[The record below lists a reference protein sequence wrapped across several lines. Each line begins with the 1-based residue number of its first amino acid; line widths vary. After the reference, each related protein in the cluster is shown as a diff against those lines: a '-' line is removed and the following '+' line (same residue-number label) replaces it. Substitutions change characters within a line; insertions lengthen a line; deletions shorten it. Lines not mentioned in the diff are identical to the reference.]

1 MTDPYEILGL
11 TPDATLEEVKK
22 AYKMYVSK
30 LHPDKHDGD
39 PFFDDLIKRVNEAYN
54 DIANPGKTRRRSRR
68 TSDSGIG
75 SMAAEI
81 ERLKAQYARAL
92 ENAQKEISRQMA
104 EVARR
109 DAEIVRLRSETEKLK
124 AQHEKDRK
132 DMQLTVGGVI
142 VVGLMIFLVV
152 AVAADWI
159 NPTFV
164 FVVFAAIFI
173 ISIVANINRI
183 ANKK

>member
-30 LHPDKHDGD
+30 FHPDKHDGD

-68 TSDSGIG
+68 TADSGING
-75 SMAAEI
+75 MAAEI
-81 ERLKAQYARAL
+81 ERLKTQYARAL

-173 ISIVANINRI
+173 IMIVANINRI
-183 ANKK
+183 ANK

>member
-11 TPDATLEEVKK
+11 TPNATLEEVKK

-39 PFFDDLIKRVNEAYN
+39 PFFDDMLKRVNEAYN

-68 TSDSGIG
+68 TADSWING
-75 SMAAEI
+75 MAAEI

-109 DAEIVRLRSETEKLK
+109 DAEIVRLRSESEKLK

-152 AVAADWI
+152 AVATDWI
-159 NPTFV
+159 NPTFMA
-164 FVVFAAIFI
+164 VVFAAIFI
-173 ISIVANINRI
+173 ISIIANINRI
-183 ANKK
+183 STK

>member
-68 TSDSGIG
+68 TADSGING
-75 SMAAEI
+75 MAAEI
-81 ERLKAQYARAL
+81 ERLKTQYARAL

-124 AQHEKDRK
+124 AQHEKD
-132 DMQLTVGGVI
+132 
-142 VVGLMIFLVV
+142 
-152 AVAADWI
+152 
-159 NPTFV
+159 
-164 FVVFAAIFI
+164 
-173 ISIVANINRI
+173 
-183 ANKK
+183 

>member
-11 TPDATLEEVKK
+11 TPDATLEEVNK

-54 DIANPGKTRRRSRR
+54 DISNPGKTRRRSRR
-68 TSDSGIG
+68 TADSGING
-75 SMAAEI
+75 MAAEI
-81 ERLKAQYARAL
+81 ERLKTQYARAL

-183 ANKK
+183 ANK